1 MTLTAHVSARERVS
15 HIKHEA
21 ARREPQ
27 VRTPPS
33 KTARLH
39 EAIGDSL
46 IPCLT
51 VEESRRRG
59 IDLDTA
65 ITLRAEHGATRYRKP
80 DATDRCPAI
89 SAYVSRTRVG
99 VYGSVR
105 IWDAPRRPWKGF
117 TA

>member
-1 MTLTAHVSARERVS
+1 MFSARERVS
-15 HIKHEA
+15 QIKHEA

-27 VRTPPS
+27 AKALLS
-33 KTARLH
+33 KAARLH

-51 VEESRRRG
+51 VEESRRRC

-65 ITLRAEHGATRYRKP
+65 ITLRAEHDATRYRKP
-80 DATDRCPAI
+80 DTTDRCPAI
-89 SAYVSRTRVG
+89 SPYASRTRVAVCG
-99 VYGSVR
+99 CVR
-105 IWDAPRRPWKGF
+105 IWDAPRRSWKGF